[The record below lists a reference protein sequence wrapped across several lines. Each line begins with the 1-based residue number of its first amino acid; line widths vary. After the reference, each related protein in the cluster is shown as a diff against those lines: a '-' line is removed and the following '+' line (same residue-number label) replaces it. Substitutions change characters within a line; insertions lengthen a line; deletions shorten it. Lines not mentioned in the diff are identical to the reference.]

1 MFLLQSLKNKKYIT
15 VAVVFFLMIGITQ
28 PAAAQKKSFFEAMF
42 GWMSKAPDNEPDPSV
57 TLRAPFASSSLGN
70 TQNTNSN
77 IENAAEIRP
86 QTNQGVSLR
95 YAHTTEMEIA
105 NWLVTAV
112 SNVMNFQVGSE
123 TNIANKNQ
131 HYFAQSGLEQFQ
143 AFLDANNIQKVIDSN
158 RFNINSFVR
167 ERPLLLNSGTAND
180 RFRWVFEVPILV
192 SYMNA
197 ETFNYKTD
205 EPVNQNI
212 LLTIQIGRFHDTEDP
227 NNIFDVKIE
236 TWSGRSENITR
247 R

>member
-1 MFLLQSLKNKKYIT
+1 MFLFQSLKYKKYLT
-15 VAVVFFLMIGITQ
+15 LAVILFVIIGTAY

-42 GWMSKAPDNEPDPSV
+42 GWMSKAPDNEPDPAV
-57 TLRAPFASSSLGN
+57 TLRAPFAAPSRATVSEGEEN
-70 TQNTNSN
+70 VTETQQQPNPR
-77 IENAAEIRP
+77 I
-86 QTNQGVSLR
+86 SLR
-95 YAHTTEMEIA
+95 YAHTTELEIA

-112 SNVMNFQVGSE
+112 SNAMSFEVGEES
-123 TNIANKNQ
+123 NIAERNKS
-131 HYFAQSGLEQFQ
+131 YFAQSGLEQFQ
-143 AFLDANNIQKVIDSN
+143 SFLDANNIQKVIDSN

-167 ERPLLLNSGTAND
+167 ERPLLLNSGTAQD

-212 LLTIQIGRFHDTEDP
+212 LLTIQIGRFHDVEDP
-227 NNIFDVKIE
+227 DNIFDVKIE
-236 TWSGRSENITR
+236 TWNGRSESITR